1 MDEFEDDSVLEEPY
15 YPETKRVCVGRTRS
29 GREVYSVKRLIVTL
43 PDEEGDAPTCDM
55 SDLSDKSV
63 TDDDD
68 DDDEESTPDS
78 FIDDVDE
85 LYNEGEY
92 EDTQE

>member
-68 DDDEESTPDS
+68 DDDESTLDS

-85 LYNEGEY
+85 LHTEGEY